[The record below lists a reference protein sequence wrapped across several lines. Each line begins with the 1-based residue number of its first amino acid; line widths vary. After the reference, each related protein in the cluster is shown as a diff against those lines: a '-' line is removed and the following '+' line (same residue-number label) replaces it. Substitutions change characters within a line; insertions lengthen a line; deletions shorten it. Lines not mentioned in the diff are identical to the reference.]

1 VTPQFGASLIDDAR
15 VVLYDCTMF
24 MVEATGLACML
35 WTFFRLSVTNKMFSK
50 AATMLDVGEE
60 RALGEAVEAVHAR
73 RNLGLKKRLLVTLFL
88 KNFLK
93 IMSC

>member
-1 VTPQFGASLIDDAR
+1 MTPQFEASLIDDAR

-35 WTFFRLSVTNKMFSK
+35 WTFFRLSVTNKRFPKTS
-50 AATMLDVGEE
+50 TMLNVGEE
-60 RALGEAVEAVHAR
+60 GPLGEAVEAIHAR

-88 KNFLK
+88 KTFF
-93 IMSC
+93 